1 VVEHRRTLEQGL
13 RKQQRSTRISWQQY
27 PLRERGGGVKV
38 DWFSHTRART
48 LGDPHITTLRRHE
61 TPTGRARM
69 TVFRSPQ
76 EFREVMDRTFGLMSE
91 DPEMG
96 PRLREADTPQ
106 RFEFTDLGMVVN
118 IRAGEGDE
126 PNLAWEWS
134 DQVSWEPRVR
144 MTMSSET
151 ANRYF
156 QGKENVAIA
165 IARRRIKAGGDV
177 KAALAIIP
185 ITKPLFARYREMI
198 AADYPH
204 LEV

>member
-1 VVEHRRTLEQGL
+1 VAE
-13 RKQQRSTRISWQQY
+13 
-27 PLRERGGGVKV
+27 
-38 DWFSHTRART
+38 
-48 LGDPHITTLRRHE
+48 
-61 TPTGRARM
+61 
-69 TVFRSPQ
+69 FRSPQ
-76 EFREVMDRTFGLMSE
+76 EFREVIDRTFALMSE
-91 DPEMG
+91 DPQMG
-96 PRLREADTPQ
+96 PQLREADTPQ
-106 RFEFTDLGMVVN
+106 RFEFTDFDLVVN
-118 IRAGEGDE
+118 VRAGGPDE

-134 DQVSWEPRVR
+134 DDIGWEPKVK

-185 ITKPLFARYREMI
+185 ITKPLYARYREMV

-204 LEV
+204 LEL

>member
-1 VVEHRRTLEQGL
+1 
-13 RKQQRSTRISWQQY
+13 
-27 PLRERGGGVKV
+27 
-38 DWFSHTRART
+38 
-48 LGDPHITTLRRHE
+48 
-61 TPTGRARM
+61 M
-69 TVFRSPQ
+69 TAFRSPE
-76 EFREVMDRTFGLMSE
+76 EFREVMDRTFALMSD

-96 PRLREADTPQ
+96 PRLRDADCPQ
-106 RFEFTDLGMVVN
+106 QFKFPDFEMVVN
-118 IRAGEGDE
+118 IRSGRSDE
-126 PNLAWEWS
+126 PNLAWEWG
-134 DQVSWEPRVR
+134 DPAPWEPKVKLE
-144 MTMSSET
+144 MTSDT

-156 QGKENVAIA
+156 QGRENVAIA